1 MHTYTL
7 PFGDIT
13 ILQEHLAEVVIFEGI
28 IMDEDIVDDYHNFL
42 LSNLKPP
49 FSLLIN
55 KKFAY
60 SYTFGAQLKIGD
72 LTQIDKMAVVA
83 YSNLTEMATK
93 SLMHLNVNKNW
104 NIQIFQER
112 DSALNWLV
120 NAEIKKEAI

>member
-1 MHTYTL
+1 MHTHTL

-13 ILQEHLAEVVIFEGI
+13 ILQENLAEVVIFEGI

-42 LSNLKPP
+42 LLNLKSP

-93 SLMHLNVNKNW
+93 SLMHLNLEKNW
-104 NIQIFQER
+104 NIKIFQDR